1 MFISFLFAF
10 LFISKLNSIS
20 IKLFNNDNYNDNYND
35 KFINYNDFMKKHPM
49 NRYKNLTFYKI
60 PKYNIENNV
69 FGQKIK
75 YNSILQI
82 PQYCIYVNPDNTD
95 ITNLDCGLRYISFIH
110 IELPAIQ

>member
-10 LFISKLNSIS
+10 LLISKLNSIS
-20 IKLFNNDNYNDNYND
+20 IKLFNNDNYND
-35 KFINYNDFMKKHPM
+35 KFINYTDFMEKHPM

-60 PKYNIENNV
+60 SKYNIENNV

-75 YNSILQI
+75 DNSILQI

-110 IELPAIQ
+110 IELPAI

>member
-10 LFISKLNSIS
+10 MFISKLNSIS
-20 IKLFNNDNYNDNYND
+20 IKLFNDNNYND
-35 KFINYNDFMKKHPM
+35 KFINYNDFMKKHPI

-69 FGQKIK
+69 FGFGQKIK
-75 YNSILQI
+75 YKSILQI
-82 PQYCIYVNPDNTD
+82 PQYCIYVNPNNTD

-110 IELPAIQ
+110 IE

>member
-10 LFISKLNSIS
+10 LFVSKLNSMP
-20 IKLFNNDNYNDNYND
+20 IKLFNDDDYND
-35 KFINYNDFMKKHPM
+35 KIINYNDFMKKHPM

-60 PKYNIENNV
+60 PKYTIENNM

-75 YNSILQI
+75 HNSIPQI
-82 PQYCIYVNPDNTD
+82 PQYCIYVNPNNTD

-110 IELPAIQ
+110 IELPAI